1 MFGFRSHSFT
11 SRHTHEQTWTAGDW
25 SVATQTETQ
34 VTSSVM
40 WVCVSSLTDTRPHVH
55 GRHEAVVT
63 QTAVFSGDVGALT
76 SIADLRCLLTLVD
89 I

>member
-1 MFGFRSHSFT
+1 M
-11 SRHTHEQTWTAGDW
+11 
-25 SVATQTETQ
+25 ATQTETQ
-34 VTSSVM
+34 VT
-40 WVCVSSLTDTRPHVH
+40 WVCVSSLTDARPHVH